1 MPAESPLRRL
11 RGRGG
16 ATLPAKARQAL
27 RGPSA
32 ASEGVPPKA
41 GPGGLGC
48 APDEGGPRAITQRRC
63 CENPGTQNVSLVS
76 FSEIGTK
83 VPARATM

>member
-1 MPAESPLRRL
+1 MPGDGPERPRKRPLRRL

-16 ATLPAKARQAL
+16 ATLPAKACEAL

-32 ASEGVPPKA
+32 ASEGHLRRP

-48 APDEGGPRAITQRRC
+48 APPKAAPSDYATSMLRKSRKVIF
-63 CENPGTQNVSLVS
+63 VSLS
-76 FSEIGTK
+76 
-83 VPARATM
+83 RNRD